1 MTNRFFRRLAAPL
14 AAALIAAPLAAQAD
28 SFTLF
33 GQVEGWKVY
42 ADAEKGS
49 CLIEAVD
56 DAENVVQMGLTEDR
70 AVGYV
75 GIFTKAKTDLKRDRK
90 DPVAIML
97 GDNLYVGEA
106 TEMRGNITKG
116 YSGGYVLSDDP
127 QFVTDIA
134 QQYEMV
140 IFPEKEYVFVID
152 LTGTKK
158 AIEMARECNAAQM

>member
-1 MTNRFFRRLAAPL
+1 MTGPL
-14 AAALIAAPLAAQAD
+14 AAALLTLPLTAQAEP
-28 SFTLF
+28 FTLF
-33 GQVEGWKVY
+33 GEVEGWKVF
-42 ADAEKGS
+42 ADAEKTS
-49 CLIEAVD
+49 CLIEQMDPAG
-56 DAENVVQMGLTEDR
+56 NVVQMGLTEDR

-75 GIFTKAKTDLKRDRK
+75 GLFTLAETDFKRGETGA
-90 DPVAIML
+90 VAILL
-97 GDNLYVGEA
+97 GENLYLGEA
-106 TEMRGNITKG
+106 TGMRGNITKG

-140 IFPEKEYVFVID
+140 IFPEQPYAVVVD